1 MLIPTITNEDISPT
15 IDLIKNIEW
24 LTPRRIDG
32 NILTIYISTI
42 SEKEKKWRREIDK
55 LFGQ

>member
-1 MLIPTITNEDISPT
+1 MLIPTTTNEDISPT

-24 LTPRRIDG
+24 LTPRRIEG

-42 SEKEKKWRREIDK
+42 SEKEKKWRREIK
-55 LFGQ
+55 S

>member
-1 MLIPTITNEDISPT
+1 MLIPTTTNEDISPT
-15 IDLIKNIEW
+15 IDLTKNIEW
-24 LTPRRIDG
+24 LTPRRIDD
-32 NILTIYISTI
+32 NILTLYISTI

>member
-1 MLIPTITNEDISPT
+1 MLIPTTTNEDISPT
-15 IDLIKNIEW
+15 INLIKNIEW
-24 LTPRRIDG
+24 LTPRRIDD

>member
-1 MLIPTITNEDISPT
+1 MLIPTTTNEDISPT
-15 IDLIKNIEW
+15 TDLIKNIEW

-42 SEKEKKWRREIDK
+42 SEKEKKWRREIDRLYGK
-55 LFGQ
+55 